1 MIEIRSFSFA
11 YRKNSTVLTD
21 CSVTIGAGEIVNI
34 LGPNGSGKST
44 LLKAMLGLLPVG
56 KNTIFVHGRDI
67 TRMRQSE
74 LAKILNYVP
83 QTHQGVFNYRVL
95 DMVLMA
101 RTSRAPWFGFTDADH
116 AIACDALRRVRL
128 SALADRPYLELSGG
142 QRQLVMIARA
152 LAQGGQYFIMDEPVA
167 GLDYGNQY
175 HLLETIQSLASSSS
189 GQHAASFI
197 LTTHHPEHAR
207 FLGGRAILMKDG
219 RILSDGPA
227 IETVTPPA
235 IRSLYGLSASL
246 LHKLSFFN
254 G

>member
-1 MIEIRSFSFA
+1 
-11 YRKNSTVLTD
+11 
-21 CSVTIGAGEIVNI
+21 
-34 LGPNGSGKST
+34 
-44 LLKAMLGLLPVG
+44 
-56 KNTIFVHGRDI
+56 
-67 TRMRQSE
+67 
-74 LAKILNYVP
+74 
-83 QTHQGVFNYRVL
+83 
-95 DMVLMA
+95 MA
-101 RTSRAPWFGFTDADH
+101 RTSRTPWLGFTEADH
-116 AIACDALRRVRL
+116 AIARDALRRVRL
-128 SALADRPYLELSGG
+128 SALADCPYLELSGG

-189 GQHAASFI
+189 GKHAASFI

-219 RILSDGPA
+219 RILADGPA
-227 IETVTPPA
+227 NTTVTPPA